1 MFVDISDGVSA
12 PVNSLLPAVS
22 LGPGLTRVV
31 LQVVLQPPLV
41 TERFVLPAEP
51 TEVLDLRGVGAAVP
65 QPDVVL
71 HLPEPA
77 AQRVPAALETGHG
90 HQSLQPRDDDQ
101 SLRLAGAHAV
111 LLLHMSHGHGL
122 EGENLRTVPALE
134 CLLQVVLLHMRLETF
149 LFQ

>member
-77 AQRVPAALETGHG
+77 TQRVPAALETGHG
-90 HQSLQPRDDDQ
+90 PQHLQPRDDDQ
-101 SLRLAGAHAV
+101 RLRLAGAGAV
-111 LLLHMSHGHGL
+111 LRLHVSHGSGL
-122 EGENLRTVPALE
+122 EGENLRAVPALE
-134 CLLQVVLLHMRLETF
+134 GVLHVVLQLVRLQSF
-149 LFQ
+149 LVQ